1 MVSKTQYEKIAL
13 SFEGAEKGM
22 SYGKPSYLLFK
33 KFFTRLRDEDDTVVL
48 IVGSID
54 ERDMLL
60 EVDPAVFHIT
70 SHYKDYPAVLARLAK
85 IDTRTL
91 RGVLGQ
97 HWRRIAPKRLQNK
110 PSSPAG
116 SRERGEKTKRAGR

>member
-1 MVSKTQYEKIAL
+1 MVSKAQYEKIAL
-13 SFEGAEKGM
+13 SFEGVEKGT
-22 SYGKPSYLLFK
+22 SFGKPSFLLFK

-70 SHYKDYPAVLARLAK
+70 SHYKDYPAVLARLAE

-91 RGVLGQ
+91 RGVLDQ
-97 HWRRIAPKRLQNK
+97 HWRRIAPKRLQNR

-116 SRERGEKTKRAGR
+116 NRERGEKTKRAGR